1 MSIISSSALQLAVG
15 AAATDKKI
23 LPTDRQTTT
32 ETRAQLEDVAEQFEA
47 LFVKTILSSAR
58 SAKLSDS
65 LLNSEGQKTFNS
77 MIDTEYADALA
88 QHESLGI
95 AEALVRQFQDRV
107 VNGDK
112 E

>member
-1 MSIISSSALQLAVG
+1 MSIISSSALQFAVG

-23 LPTDRQTTT
+23 LPTERQTTT

-77 MIDTEYADALA
+77 MLDTEYADALA

>member
-23 LPTDRQTTT
+23 LPTERQTTT